1 MVSIETAVFL
11 DVMRGLVHGSCQ
23 FSLADA
29 RYHFSPAQPNSKYC
43 TVPAFARREWGTL
56 KVPCVMLGQN
66 WNLGLLE
73 HKVPPCC

>member
-29 RYHFSPAQPNSKYC
+29 MYRFSLTQPNLRYS
-43 TVPAFARREWGTL
+43 TVPAFARRE
-56 KVPCVMLGQN
+56 
-66 WNLGLLE
+66 
-73 HKVPPCC
+73 